1 MLKALI
7 EANKRIICLA
17 VCGILSQQFALAPV
31 QAAGT
36 AKAANGASGTG
47 ASGASGASAVSG
59 ASASKASGPAGA
71 SSKSKV
77 LQGNVTQNEQIDNLE
92 RLGIKVLM
100 QEGPPSKLIVRDVRM
115 GSNAFYKGISEG
127 DVVKSLVKNGE
138 IFQFTFQRGDKTYML
153 PLKPL
158 AGAATDNSPL
168 SASASQNM
176 LSGKADQTGVN
187 LQAGKAKLASGSV
200 PIVDIAPNTMLTG
213 DVDSKKLPIVDVAP
227 TKPPEEK
234 LVRYDIELILD
245 ITGSMNDHDGTGN
258 MSKFEWCHEQVRTLA
273 QKLAPYK
280 KTFTITTFN
289 TSYDTQSSCDP
300 GRVEQIYSSIKPI
313 GGTDLVDPLMARCE
327 ACLERQRGSGQPQLI
342 AIISDGLPNVPKDPK
357 VVNRALV
364 EFSQR
369 LTKPGE
375 ITITFLQIGDT
386 FDGRDF
392 CLDLDENLTN
402 EGAKYDMVNTKTF
415 DQLKNEG
422 IVDALL
428 DAVRENAQY
437 TKPGERHFN
446 RFMNSLPHGKDSSQQ
461 DASLKEKRRERKE
474 LEQQLLGR

>member
-7 EANKRIICLA
+7 EANKRITCLA
-17 VCGILSQQFALAPV
+17 ICAILSQYLALPPV
-31 QAAGT
+31 QAAGST
-36 AKAANGASGTG
+36 GSAAGTSGGTFGA
-47 ASGASGASAVSG
+47 
-59 ASASKASGPAGA
+59 PGA
-71 SSKSKV
+71 SSAPVSSSSSSLSSSPNKAKV

-92 RLGIKVLM
+92 RLGIKCLI
-100 QEGPPSKLIVRDVRM
+100 QEGPPSKLVVRDVRM

-127 DVVKSLVKNGE
+127 DVIKSLVRSGE
-138 IFQFTFQRGDKTYML
+138 IFQLTFLRGDKTYML

-158 AGAATDNSPL
+158 SGAAADSSPH

-176 LSGKADQTGVN
+176 LSGKADQSDIN

-200 PIVDIAPNTMLTG
+200 PIIDIGPNTRPIG
-213 DVDSKKLPIVDVAP
+213 DVDSRKVPIVDVAP
-227 TKPPEEK
+227 PKPPEER

-245 ITGSMNDHDGTGN
+245 ITGSMNYHDGTGN

-273 QKLAPYK
+273 QKLTPYK

-289 TSYDTQSSCDP
+289 TAYDTQTNCDP
-300 GRVEQIYSSIKPI
+300 ARVEQIYSSITPV

-327 ACLERQRGSGQPQLI
+327 ACLERQRASGQPQLI

-446 RFMNSLPHGKDSSQQ
+446 RFMKSLPNAKDNSKQ
-461 DASLKEKRRERKE
+461 DAILMDKRRERKE
-474 LEQQLLGR
+474 LEKQLLGR